1 MKAKLKDLAE
11 TIFIGMSLSGR
22 SPAGI
27 GRQTVRVVNIKD
39 LAIGRIEGENLNTV
53 NIEALYKVDRYRIYE
68 GDILMTARGTVFR
81 SALVG
86 PGFGDCIISSGV
98 LAIRLSKKSP
108 LVSAALYAFLES
120 PEGIRAIQA
129 VTRSATSQLT
139 LTPSDIGEI
148 IVPVPSLEVQ
158 EKIATL
164 KDLSNRHY
172 RASLQAAEMRRAIT
186 DEIINEMFC
195 TPA

>member
-1 MKAKLKDLAE
+1 MKVKLKDLAE

-22 SPAGI
+22 SPAGT

-39 LAIGRIEGENLNTV
+39 LAVGRIQGDNLNTV

-86 PGFGDCIISSGV
+86 PGFEDCIISSGV

-108 LVSAALYAFLES
+108 LISAALYAFLES

-172 RASLQAAEMRRAIT
+172 HATLQAAEMRRAIT
-186 DEIINEMFC
+186 DEIINEMFG